1 MGQSYLT
8 VANST
13 WVLLIVSI
21 PILIVVIQASL
32 FLRVSLKEAQK
43 QRIPKDIVK
52 KVVTNSAVFS
62 IIPSLP
68 ILISLA
74 VLMPVLGKFI
84 PWLRLS
90 VMGSAAYES
99 FAADLT
105 IKAFG
110 LSGLGDLTLTP
121 KIFVS
126 VIWVMTLVI
135 MVGPLLNIFV
145 LKPYDKKLRTFKKTG
160 GFMMVAVGAMFIGML
175 AMLAVPVLLNY
186 QQPVA
191 IITAVIAGASVIL
204 LDWLAKKTGKKAIGE
219 FSFPLSMVI
228 GMAAAVLT
236 NNLF

>member
-1 MGQSYLT
+1 MGQDYLNI
-8 VANST
+8 ANST
-13 WVLLIVSI
+13 WVLLIVAI
-21 PILIVVIQASL
+21 PILIVVVQAIL
-32 FLRVSLKEAQK
+32 FLRISLKEASK
-43 QRIPKDIVK
+43 QMIPKETIK
-52 KVVTNSAVFS
+52 KVITNSAVFS

-74 VLMPVLGKFI
+74 VLMPVLGKFV

-121 KIFVS
+121 QIFVS
-126 VIWVMTLVI
+126 VLWVMTLVI

-145 LKPYDKKLRTFKKTG
+145 LKPYDKKLRNFKKTG

-175 AMLAVPVLLNY
+175 SMLFVPVLLNY
-186 QQPVA
+186 KQPVA
-191 IITAVIAGASVIL
+191 IITAIIAGASVIL
-204 LDWLAKKTGKKAIGE
+204 LDWVARKTGKKALGE

-228 GMAAAVLT
+228 GMAAAVLA
-236 NNLF
+236 NSLF

>member
-21 PILIVVIQASL
+21 PILIVVIQAIL

>member
-1 MGQSYLT
+1 MGQSYLNI
-8 VANST
+8 ANST

-21 PILIVVIQASL
+21 PILIVVIQAIL

-43 QRIPKDIVK
+43 QMIPKDIVK
-52 KVVTNSAVFS
+52 KVITNSAVFS

-110 LSGLGDLTLTP
+110 LSGLGDLNLTP

-175 AMLAVPVLLNY
+175 SMLAVPVLLNY
-186 QQPVA
+186 KQPVA

-228 GMAAAVLT
+228 GMAAAVLA
-236 NNLF
+236 NSLI

>member
-1 MGQSYLT
+1 MGQSYLNI
-8 VANST
+8 ANST

-21 PILIVVIQASL
+21 PILIVVIQAIL
-32 FLRVSLKEAQK
+32 FLRVSLKEAQR
-43 QRIPKDIVK
+43 QMIARDTVK
-52 KVVTNSAVFS
+52 KVITNSAIFS

-110 LSGLGDLTLTP
+110 LTGLGDLSLTP

-160 GFMMVAVGAMFIGML
+160 GFMMVAVAAMFIGML
-175 AMLAVPVLLNY
+175 SMLTVPVLLNF

-191 IITAVIAGASVIL
+191 ILTAVVAGASVVL
-204 LDWLAKKTGKKAIGE
+204 LDWLAKKTGKKALGE
-219 FSFPLSMVI
+219 FSFPLSMLI

-236 NNLF
+236 NSLF

>member
-1 MGQSYLT
+1 MGQDYLSI
-8 VANST
+8 ANSN
-13 WVLLIVSI
+13 WVLLIVSV
-21 PILIVVIQASL
+21 PILIVVVQAIL
-32 FLRVSLKEAQK
+32 FLRISLKEASK
-43 QRIPKDIVK
+43 QMIPKETVQ
-52 KVVTNSAVFS
+52 KVITNSAVFS

-74 VLMPVLGKFI
+74 VMMPVLGKFI

-110 LSGLGDLTLTP
+110 LTGLGDLNLTP
-121 KIFVS
+121 NIFVS

-135 MVGPLLNIFV
+135 MVGPILNIFV
-145 LKPYDKKLRTFKKTG
+145 LKSYDRKLSKFRKTG
-160 GFMMVAVGAMFIGML
+160 GFMIVAVGAMFIGML
-175 AMLAVPVLLNY
+175 SMLAVPVLLNY
-186 QQPVA
+186 KQPVA
-191 IITAVIAGASVIL
+191 IITAVVAGASVIL
-204 LDWLAKKTGKKAIGE
+204 LDWIAKKTGKKAIGE

-236 NNLF
+236 NSLF

>member
-1 MGQSYLT
+1 MGQDYLSI
-8 VANST
+8 ANSN
-13 WVLLIVSI
+13 WVLLIVAV
-21 PILIVVIQASL
+21 PILIVVIQAIL
-32 FLRVSLKEAQK
+32 FLRISLKEASK
-43 QRIPKDIVK
+43 QMIPKETVQ
-52 KVVTNSAVFS
+52 KVITNSAVFS

-74 VLMPVLGKFI
+74 VMMPVLGKFI

-110 LSGLGDLTLTP
+110 LTGLGDLNLTP
-121 KIFVS
+121 NIFVS

-135 MVGPLLNIFV
+135 MVGPILNIFV
-145 LKPYDKKLRTFKKTG
+145 LKSYDKKLSKFRKTG
-160 GFMMVAVGAMFIGML
+160 GFMMAAVGAMFIGML
-175 AMLAVPVLLNY
+175 SMLAVPVLLNY
-186 QQPVA
+186 KQPVA

-204 LDWLAKKTGKKAIGE
+204 LDWIAKKTGKKAIGE

>member
-1 MGQSYLT
+1 MGQSYLNI
-8 VANST
+8 ANST
-13 WVLLIVSI
+13 WVFLIVSI
-21 PILIVVIQASL
+21 PILIVVIQAIL

-43 QRIPKDIVK
+43 QMIPKDTVK
-52 KVVTNSAVFS
+52 KVITNSAVFS

-110 LSGLGDLTLTP
+110 LSGLGDLNLTP

-175 AMLAVPVLLNY
+175 SMLAVPVLLNY
-186 QQPVA
+186 KQPVA

-204 LDWLAKKTGKKAIGE
+204 LDWLAKKTGKKVIGE

-236 NNLF
+236 NSLF

>member
-21 PILIVVIQASL
+21 PILIVVIQAIL

-90 VMGSAAYES
+90 GMGSAAYES